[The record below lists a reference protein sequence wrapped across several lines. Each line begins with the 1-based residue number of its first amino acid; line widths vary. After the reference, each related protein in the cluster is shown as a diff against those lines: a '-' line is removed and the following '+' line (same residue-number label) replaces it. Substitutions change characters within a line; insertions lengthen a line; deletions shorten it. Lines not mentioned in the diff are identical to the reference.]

1 MAQAGAQVTLEQ
13 SLAGFLAIDRRLAI
27 AAGRELPTRA
37 TGAVL
42 FADLVGFTTLVET
55 LGNELGPRRG
65 AEELS
70 LHMSRLFETLTAQVH
85 AWGGSVVTFIGDAM
99 LCWFGATD
107 TGSPDESGAR
117 AARAAFALQRA
128 IASFTQMR
136 AANGRSIS
144 FALKVGIA
152 SGTARRLVLGSE
164 SERLYDLLA
173 GSTVDRAV
181 SAANRARP
189 GEVVVSR
196 ETLRDAALSAAANVE
211 ASSEYVPVVAPQSQP
226 APAPWP
232 ANETNVAASKLRPW
246 LPAAVFERLTS
257 EQSFL
262 AEFRSAIPLFL
273 HFEGIDVDADAA
285 GPDLDAFVRKAG
297 ETVRHYGGELLQVV
311 AGDKGNH
318 LYATFGVPVAHDD
331 DEERA
336 MSAALDL
343 RDVAAQSPGIQST
356 RIGLS
361 RGRTFVGLFGA
372 PSRHSYAA
380 LGDTVNLAAR
390 LVAHATPGQVLVSD
404 RIKSDAAFTLAARGT
419 IQVKGRAEAVAV
431 RELVAR
437 RDDAPTR
444 RREHAGELVGREREL
459 DALLAALDQR
469 RAESFAAAI
478 DGEAG
483 IGKSRLLGAIVGR
496 MQGARVLAGWA
507 DSVGRQSAYDAW
519 VGVLRALVSAASDS
533 SESRREALTARLAEL
548 GPEATRRA
556 PLLAPLLRL
565 DIPDNELTVQMTGD
579 VRANNT
585 RSLVADLLAYAA
597 KDTALLLTF
606 EDAHWFDS
614 ASWALLRE
622 VRRRLGNLKIVIT
635 ARPASEH
642 DAAAAVEYRRFLQ
655 EPHTLHA
662 PLGALPPEDA
672 LLLACRRLGVT
683 TLPPAVARAVRQ
695 RAEGNPL
702 YVQELVLAMVD
713 AGHIVVRNGECTLA
727 SGVKEEALAEY
738 PETVEGIVASRVDRL
753 SPDEQLTVKVASVIG
768 RRFPVDALRDVHPA
782 TPKRESLDG
791 WLATLEQR
799 GLTAPDVVDG
809 RPAFTFTHA
818 ILQQVVYDS
827 LLFAHR
833 KGLHRS
839 VAEWIEREEQS
850 DLTPHYPAL
859 ARHWEVAG
867 DVVRTID
874 YLERAGEQAT
884 KLFANDEAVS
894 FITKAQRLLKEQ
906 TAAAA
911 VAPRE
916 RQAKWSR
923 LLGKA
928 HFGMGDLDTGYEAMR
943 EALRLLGRP
952 EPGRTAMAFGLL
964 GHVVIQTGHRIVGA
978 RWLSR
983 IGNRDA
989 ALESAEIYQLL
1000 TTPYFAR
1007 GDWLGGLYSNWYS
1020 ANIAERY
1027 EADARSSGLLAL
1039 SLTNLAGAWLNLVPI
1054 RRIGDWYL
1062 HTARARALADGDFG
1076 ALGWNYLV
1084 EATVRVMN
1092 CNVDEAQ
1099 RPLDAA
1105 RRIYRELGDSRRWE
1119 EMTWFLTSWHFY
1131 CGRYDASLAAGQEQ
1145 LASAQARDDV
1155 ESQLLARNQ
1164 LALVAVA
1171 RNDASEAATQLTE
1184 AVRLHERGG
1193 NLAERVCTLG
1203 IRALA
1208 LARAGDTGSAV
1219 ETLQTVSPL
1228 LDQLGISNLAIEG
1241 FSCMV
1246 EAVIAIE
1253 DAGVVDPSLRKLA
1266 RKAWRLLARNANA
1279 MSRVHRARALIFDG
1293 ALARRE
1299 GRVARATKRWPRA
1312 IARADRDHLPYESA
1326 RARLEWATE
1335 RPSSDT
1341 KRAEHLDL
1349 AVATFQRLGTPLEL
1363 ARAEQ
1368 LRQGN

>member
-1 MAQAGAQVTLEQ
+1 MAQADAQVTLEQ

-27 AAGRELPTRA
+27 AAGRELPSRA

-42 FADLVGFTTLVET
+42 FADLVGFTSLVET

-70 LHMSRLFETLTAQVH
+70 LHMSRLFERLTAHVH
-85 AWGGSVVTFIGDAM
+85 AWGGSVITFIGDAM
-99 LCWFGATD
+99 LCFFDASESGL
-107 TGSPDESGAR
+107 SDESSAR
-117 AARAAFALQRA
+117 AAQAAFALQNT
-128 IASFTQMR
+128 IDSFSQVR
-136 AANGRSIS
+136 AANGRAIS

-152 SGTARRLVLGSE
+152 SGSVRRLLLGSH

-173 GSTVDRAV
+173 GSTVDQAV

-189 GEVVVSR
+189 GEVVVAR
-196 ETLRDAALSAAANVE
+196 ETLRLTGLRAAPTADANSEFVPVLPAAA
-211 ASSEYVPVVAPQSQP
+211 
-226 APAPWP
+226 APAPSPWP
-232 ANETNVAASKLRPW
+232 VHETSVAAATLKPW

-285 GPDLDAFVRKAG
+285 GAALDAFVSAAG
-297 ETVRHYGGELLQVV
+297 ELVMHYGGELLQVV

-336 MSAALDL
+336 MAAALEL
-343 RDVAAQSPGIQST
+343 RDLAARSPGIQTT

-390 LVAHATPGQVLVSD
+390 LMGHASPGQVLVSD
-404 RIKSDAAFTLAARGT
+404 RIKSDAAFTFVARGT
-419 IQVKGRAEAVAV
+419 IQVKGRAEPVAL

-437 RDDAPTR
+437 RDDAPAR

-459 DALLAALDQR
+459 AQLLAAIDEPR
-469 RAESFAAAI
+469 EASFVAAI

-483 IGKSRLLGAIVGR
+483 IGKSRLLGALVSSV
-496 MQGARVLAGWA
+496 QGARVLAGWA
-507 DSVGRQSAYDAW
+507 DSVGRQSAYHAW
-519 VGVLRALVSAASDS
+519 VGVLRSLVGGASET
-533 SESRREALTARLAEL
+533 SESRREALTERLAEL

-565 DIPDNELTVQMTGD
+565 EIPDNDLTAQMTGD

-585 RSLVADLLAYAA
+585 RMLVADLLAHAA
-597 KDTALLLTF
+597 KDAALVLTL

-622 VRRRLGNLKIVIT
+622 VRRRVANLKIVLT

-642 DAAAAVEYRRFLQ
+642 DAAAAAEYRRFLQ
-655 EPHTLHA
+655 EPHTLHV
-662 PLGALPPEDA
+662 PLGALPTEDA
-672 LLLACRRLGVT
+672 LLLACRRLDVSA
-683 TLPPAVARAVRQ
+683 LPPAVARAVRL

-702 YVQELVLAMVD
+702 YVQELVLAMLD
-713 AGHIVVRNGECTLA
+713 AGHIIVRNGECAIA
-727 SGVKEEALAEY
+727 SGLNEDALAEY
-738 PETVEGIVASRVDRL
+738 PETVEGIVASRIDRL
-753 SPDEQLTVKVASVIG
+753 SPEEQLTVKIASVFG
-768 RRFPVDALRDVHPA
+768 RRVPVEALRDVHPA
-782 TPKRESLDG
+782 APQREALDK

-809 RPAFTFTHA
+809 RAAFTFTHA

-839 VAEWIEREEQS
+839 VAEWIEREES

-867 DVVRTID
+867 DVARTID

-884 KLFANDEAVS
+884 LLFANDEAVS
-894 FITKAQRLLKEQ
+894 FITKAQRLVKEQ
-906 TAAAA
+906 SAGE

-928 HFGMGDLDTGYEAMR
+928 LLGSGDIDAGYAAMR
-943 EALRLLGRP
+943 DALRLLRRP
-952 EPGRTAMAFGLL
+952 EPGRGRMALGLL
-964 GHVVIQTGHRIVGA
+964 GHVVIQTGHRLVGA

-983 IGNRDA
+983 VGDRNA
-989 ALESAEIYQLL
+989 AVESAEIYQLL
-1000 TTPYFAR
+1000 TTPYFVR
-1007 GDWLGGLYSNWYS
+1007 GDWLGGLYSNWYT
-1020 ANIAERY
+1020 ANVAERY
-1027 EADARSSGLLAL
+1027 AADERSSGLLAL
-1039 SLTNLAGAWLNLVPI
+1039 ALTNLGGAWLNIVPI

-1062 HTARARALADGDFG
+1062 HAARERALADRDFR

-1084 EATVRVMN
+1084 EASVRVLN

-1099 RPLDAA
+1099 RPLDEA
-1105 RRIYRELGDSRRWE
+1105 RRILRELGDSRRWE
-1119 EMTWFLTSWHFY
+1119 EVTYFLTTWHFY
-1131 CGRYDASLAAGQEQ
+1131 CGRYDASVAAAREQ
-1145 LASAQARDDV
+1145 LTSAQSRDDS

-1164 LALVAVA
+1164 LALVAVV
-1171 RNDASEAATQLTE
+1171 RGESDAAATHLAD

-1203 IRALA
+1203 IKALA
-1208 LARAGDTGSAV
+1208 LARAGDVNAAV
-1219 ETLQTVSPL
+1219 ETLRTVSSL

-1246 EAVIAIE
+1246 EAVMALE
-1253 DAGVVDPSLRKLA
+1253 DAGHVDPSLRTLA
-1266 RKAWRLLARNANA
+1266 RKAWRLLAKNANTL
-1279 MSRVHRARALIFDG
+1279 SRVHKTRALVLDG
-1293 ALARRE
+1293 VLARRE
-1299 GRVARATKRWPRA
+1299 GHASRATKRWPRA
-1312 IARADRDHLPYESA
+1312 IARAERDHVPYESA
-1326 RARLEWATE
+1326 RARLEWVSELPENTE
-1335 RPSSDT
+1335 G
-1341 KRAEHLDL
+1341 RAEHLDL
-1349 AVATFQRLGTPLEL
+1349 AITTFKQLGTRHEL
-1363 ARAEQ
+1363 ARAEH
-1368 LRQGN
+1368 LLPKTR

>member
-1 MAQAGAQVTLEQ
+1 VAQAGAQVTLEQ

-27 AAGRELPTRA
+27 AAGRELPSRA

-42 FADLVGFTTLVET
+42 FADLVGFTSLVET

-70 LHMSRLFETLTAQVH
+70 LHMSRLFERLTAHVH
-85 AWGGSVVTFIGDAM
+85 AWGGSVITFIGDAM
-99 LCWFGATD
+99 LCWFGASES
-107 TGSPDESGAR
+107 GMPDESSAR
-117 AARAAFALQRA
+117 AAQAAFALQNT
-128 IASFTQMR
+128 IESFSQVR

-152 SGTARRLVLGSE
+152 SGSVRRLLLGSE

-173 GSTVDRAV
+173 GSTVDKAV

-189 GEVVVSR
+189 GEVVVTR
-196 ETLRDAALSAAANVE
+196 ETLRGTSLGAVPYADAN
-211 ASSEYVPVVAPQSQP
+211 SEYVPILPSAEAPPPS
-226 APAPWP
+226 PWP
-232 ANETNVAASKLRPW
+232 AHETGVASATFKPW

-273 HFEGIDVDADAA
+273 HFEGIDVDTDAA
-285 GPDLDAFVRKAG
+285 GPALDGFVSAAG
-297 ETVRHYGGELLQVV
+297 KLVRHYGGELLQVV

-336 MSAALDL
+336 MAAALEL
-343 RDVAAQSPGIQST
+343 RDMAARSPGIQST

-390 LVAHATPGQVLVSD
+390 LMGHATPGQVLVSD
-404 RIKSDAAFTLAARGT
+404 RIKSDAAFTFVTRGT
-419 IQVKGRAEAVAV
+419 IQVKGRAEPVAL

-459 DALLAALDQR
+459 AGLLAAINEPR
-469 RAESFAAAI
+469 EASFVAAI

-483 IGKSRLLGAIVGR
+483 IGKSRLLGALVNSVH
-496 MQGARVLAGWA
+496 GARVLAGWA
-507 DSVGRQSAYDAW
+507 DSVGRQSAYHAW
-519 VGVLRALVSAASDS
+519 VGVLRSLLGAASET
-533 SESRREALTARLAEL
+533 SESRREALTQRLAEL
-548 GPEATRRA
+548 GPEATRRV

-565 DIPDNELTVQMTGD
+565 EIPDNDLTAQMTGD

-597 KDTALLLTF
+597 RDATLLLTF

-622 VRRRLGNLKIVIT
+622 VRRRVETLKIVLT

-655 EPHTLHA
+655 EPHTLHV
-662 PLGALPPEDA
+662 PLGALPAEDA
-672 LLLACRRLGVT
+672 LLLACRRLGVSS
-683 TLPPAVARAVRQ
+683 LPPAVARAVRQ

-702 YVQELVLAMVD
+702 YVQELVLAMLD
-713 AGHIVVRNGECTLA
+713 AGHIIVRNGECTIA
-727 SGVKEEALAEY
+727 SGLNDEALAEY

-753 SPDEQLTVKVASVIG
+753 SPEEQLTVKVASVFG
-768 RRFPVDALRDVHPA
+768 RRVPVDALRDVHPA
-782 TPKRESLDG
+782 APQREALDK

-809 RPAFTFTHA
+809 RAAFTFTHA

-839 VAEWIEREEQS
+839 VAEWIEREES

-884 KLFANDEAVS
+884 LLFANDEAVS
-894 FITKAQRLLKEQ
+894 FITKAQRLVKEPGSGD
-906 TAAAA
+906 

-928 HFGMGDLDTGYEAMR
+928 LLGSGDIDAGYAAMR
-943 EALRLLGRP
+943 DALRLLRRP
-952 EPGRTAMAFGLL
+952 EPGRGRMALGLL
-964 GHVVIQTGHRIVGA
+964 GHVVIQTGHRLVGA

-983 IGNRDA
+983 VGDRNA
-989 ALESAEIYQLL
+989 AVESAEIYQLL
-1000 TTPYFAR
+1000 TTPYFVR
-1007 GDWLGGLYSNWYS
+1007 GDWLGGLYSNWYT
-1020 ANIAERY
+1020 ANVAERY
-1027 EADARSSGLLAL
+1027 AADERSSGLLAL
-1039 SLTNLAGAWLNLVPI
+1039 ALTNLGGAWLNIVPI

-1062 HTARARALADGDFG
+1062 HAARERALADRDSK

-1092 CNVDEAQ
+1092 CNFDEAQ
-1099 RPLDAA
+1099 KPLDEA
-1105 RRIYRELGDSRRWE
+1105 RRIFRELGDSRRWE

-1131 CGRYDASLAAGQEQ
+1131 CGRYDESAAAGQEQ

-1164 LALVAVA
+1164 LAMIAVL
-1171 RNDASEAATQLTE
+1171 RNESNEATSQLAE
-1184 AVRLHERGG
+1184 AVRLHDRGG

-1203 IRALA
+1203 ILALA
-1208 LARAGDTGSAV
+1208 QARAGDMASAV
-1219 ETLQTVSPL
+1219 ATLHTASPL

-1241 FSCMV
+1241 FSAMV
-1246 EAVIAIE
+1246 EAVLAID
-1253 DAGVVDPSLRKLA
+1253 DAGAADAPLRALA
-1266 RKAWRLLARNANA
+1266 RKTVRMLTKNAS
-1279 MSRVHRARALIFDG
+1279 MLSRVHRARAMILDA
-1293 ALARRE
+1293 ALLRRE
-1299 GRVARATKRWPRA
+1299 DRTARTTKKWSRA
-1312 IARADRDHLPYESA
+1312 VERAERDHLPYESA
-1326 RARLEWATE
+1326 RARLEWAVDL
-1335 RPSSDT
+1335 PSDDPE
-1341 KRAEHLDL
+1341 RAEHLDSAL
-1349 AVATFQRLGTPLEL
+1349 ATFQRLGTPLER
-1363 ARAEQ
+1363 ARAER
-1368 LRQGN
+1368 LRQGS